1 MADITMLKTDE
12 NNIVEEVI
20 TTCTGPWGGKSVD
33 DQFEKFLSELV
44 EEKVWETF
52 KRKHTDDFL
61 KIMKNFETNKH
72 TFQPN
77 TSGSIQILIPQALVK
92 LSIESQGV
100 KTFKEI
106 VKKNDNAHKKK
117 VDFASGKLVISDEIF
132 KVFYEKSI
140 NAISKSID
148 EIMHENE
155 GSEVKT
161 IFLTGGLSECLI
173 VQESIKKK
181 NWNATIIVPDDAG
194 LAVLKGAVY
203 IGHFPDALSLNPTM
217 YTPGSKKTLK
227 VPDTTR
233 QMVNFIF
240 DSPQISLS
248 LLRRLFSVCMSF

>member
-1 MADITMLKTDE
+1 MADITMLKTDKD
-12 NNIVEEVI
+12 NMTEEVI

-52 KRKHTDDFL
+52 KRKHTDDFF
-61 KIMKNFETNKH
+61 KIMKNFETTKR

-77 TSGSIQILIPQALVK
+77 KSGNIQILIPQALVK

-106 VKKNDNAHKKK
+106 VKKTDDAHKKR
-117 VDFASGKLVISDEIF
+117 VDFASGKLVFSDEIF
-132 KVFYEKSI
+132 KAFYKKPI

-148 EIMHENE
+148 ELMHENE

-161 IFLTGGLSECLI
+161 IFLTGGFSECLI
-173 VQESIKKK
+173 VQESIKKI

-203 IGHFPDALSLNPTM
+203 LGHFPDALSLKPTM
-217 YTPGSKKTLK
+217 YTTRSRTQK
-227 VPDTTR
+227 VPDTTI

-240 DSPQISLS
+240 DSPQISSS
-248 LLRRLFSVCMSF
+248 LLLRLISVCMPF